1 MVVLRGLRWIVQRC
15 LCAVVRPACC
25 CVWSLIEH
33 HLAGQGEREAAEGP
47 VVLWLTVSSS
57 ACMARLRSDCLIV
70 IGWLAHDWQA
80 VACRWPPHHTPGG
93 V

>member
-15 LCAVVRPACC
+15 LVLWLACVPLC
-25 CVWSLIEH
+25 WSLVEH

-57 ACMARLRSDCLIV
+57 ACMARLRSDCLIA
-70 IGWLAHDWQA
+70 IGA
-80 VACRWPPHHTPGG
+80 GS
-93 V
+93 